1 MSLFEVIRTSFG
13 AIVQNRFRALLT
25 MLGVAIGVAAV
36 IAVMAVGRGA
46 EDAVQKQ
53 IERLAAAH
61 LSVAGF
67 WDSKERRYYPIT
79 KEDVEAIQ
87 TELTAVEYVAP
98 LAWMAADVWYRGRSL
113 NGELT
118 AVSSKIFDM
127 YNLRPAEGRLYD
139 ERDEAYERRVAV
151 VGSAVATRLAAQT
164 RRIIGEPI
172 RVGNLTY
179 EVIGVLEETGNPD
192 IPGLWRCDERIFV
205 PTANRNVSAIY
216 IRAESSADVELMAMQ
231 TERILRHSKRLNP
244 GEPNRFR
251 IVNLFDLGRIQ
262 ESASQTFSELLT
274 AIATISLI
282 VGGLGIVNIMLVS
295 VTERTREIGIRKALG
310 ARQINILMQF
320 LAEAVILCMVGGLV
334 GIGVGYLFAETV
346 VKGAGWA
353 VIVTPDSIV
362 LGVAVAVVV
371 GIIGGVW
378 PAIRAAR
385 MDPVEAL
392 RYE

>member
-1 MSLFEVIRTSFG
+1 
-13 AIVQNRFRALLT
+13 
-25 MLGVAIGVAAV
+25 
-36 IAVMAVGRGA
+36 
-46 EDAVQKQ
+46 
-53 IERLAAAH
+53 
-61 LSVAGF
+61 
-67 WDSKERRYYPIT
+67 
-79 KEDVEAIQ
+79 
-87 TELTAVEYVAP
+87 
-98 LAWMAADVWYRGRSL
+98 MAADVWYRGRSL

-139 ERDEAYERRVAV
+139 ERDEEYERNVVVVA
-151 VGSAVATRLAAQT
+151 SAVATRLAAQT

-205 PTANRNVSAIY
+205 PTVNRNVSAIY

-362 LGVAVAVVV
+362 LGVVVAVVV
-371 GIIGGVW
+371 GVIGGVW

>member
-1 MSLFEVIRTSFG
+1 
-13 AIVQNRFRALLT
+13 
-25 MLGVAIGVAAV
+25 
-36 IAVMAVGRGA
+36 VGRGA

-61 LSVAGF
+61 LAIEGF
-67 WDSKERRYYPIT
+67 WDSKERRYYPLT
-79 KEDVEAIQ
+79 DDDVIAIQ
-87 TELTAVEYVAP
+87 TELSSAEYVAP
-98 LAWMAADVWYRGRSL
+98 LAWMPSDVWYRGRTL

-127 YNLRPAEGRLYD
+127 YNLRSAEGRLYD
-139 ERDEAYERRVAV
+139 ERDEAYKRNVVVVA
-151 VGSAVATRLAAQT
+151 SAVAARLAAQT

-172 RVGNLTY
+172 RIGNLTY

-205 PTANRNVSAIY
+205 PVSTTGGNRVSAIY
-216 IRAESSADVELMAMQ
+216 IRAESSADVEFMAMQ

-262 ESASQTFSELLT
+262 ETASQTFSELLT

-295 VTERTREIGIRKALG
+295 VTERTREIGVRKALG

-320 LAEAVILCMVGGLV
+320 LAEAVILCMVGGFV

-362 LGVAVAVVV
+362 LGVVVAIVV

-378 PAIRAAR
+378 PAVRAAR